1 MPGGASIVVFMG
13 VVGSSRL
20 MAAATFGT
28 PTTASHP
35 TKPNVVKS
43 RPAAVA
49 PGKNEPGRGE
59 AKLTVAAHLRGVDAT
74 KRPMELAEEEEE
86 EEEDDDVV
94 VVVEVEEVKFGVVPT

>member
-1 MPGGASIVVFMG
+1 MG

-49 PGKNEPGRGE
+49 PGKKEPGRGE

-74 KRPMELAEEEEE
+74 KRAMELAEEDEEE
-86 EEEDDDVV
+86 GEEEYDDVL
-94 VVVEVEEVKFGVVPT
+94 VVVEVEVKFGVVPT